1 MNYIRMYKSGNF
13 YNAFND
19 DGIILHFLLGYKY
32 VNYKKCAGFPESAL
46 NKVKANLE
54 NNKLSYKIF
63 NKDNLICEYK
73 GIAKNYNLI
82 LKKALKNINTEIR
95 MNRITEIIENLNEI
109 ELNNLI
115 EVIENGNFK

>member
-1 MNYIRMYKSGNF
+1 MYKSGNF

-32 VNYKKCAGFPESAL
+32 VNYKKCVGFPESAL

-82 LKKALKNINTEIR
+82 LKKALASLDVETRMENIKEK
-95 MNRITEIIENLNEI
+95 IENCSPQ

>member
-1 MNYIRMYKSGNF
+1 M
-13 YNAFND
+13 
-19 DGIILHFLLGYKY
+19 LGYKY

-82 LKKALKNINTEIR
+82 LKKALKKINTEIR